1 MSKQLVMEVL
11 STLPET
17 FSIDDFFEILY
28 LRLKSQ
34 NALEDIENGD
44 IITSEDLKKEILDW
58 K

>member
-17 FSIDDFFEILY
+17 FSMDDFFEILY